1 MSKSGIK
8 DLSPVKLTAQIKDYI
23 WGGTRLITDFGK
35 KTNLDKA
42 AESWELSTHPDGESV
57 VSSGMFSGLT
67 LSRYIAENGI
77 DCIGENAKQFK
88 DFPVLIKLI
97 DAKGDLSIQV
107 HPSDE
112 YALEHENQYGKTEM
126 WYIVDCD
133 EGAYL
138 YYGLN
143 REITREELR
152 QRIENNTILEVLNKV
167 EVKKG
172 DVFFIPSGTIHAICA
187 GILICEVQQN
197 SNITYR
203 VYDYNRRDANGNT
216 RQLHVDKAI
225 EVTNLKPLPKPER
238 ACGGKLAS
246 CKYFTAEKVDLSG
259 SAKID
264 IDTSSFRSLIILD
277 GEGSIS
283 VGGRSVDFK
292 KGDSIFVPAQDAK
305 MELTGNAQCIMSYV

>member
-1 MSKSGIK
+1 MSESSIK

-35 KTNLDKA
+35 KTDLDKA

-238 ACGGKLAS
+238 TGGGKLAS
-246 CKYFTAEKVDLSG
+246 CKYFTAEKVVLSG